1 MVRTRTTT
9 TPTPTSARQETIEP
23 ATGMWLEEEQRQGA
37 VEEVVGGHPL
47 EEEDKHLAHLVLK
60 R

>member
-1 MVRTRTTT
+1 MVRTRATT

-23 ATGMWLEEEQRQGA
+23 ATGLWLEEEQRQGA
-37 VEEVVGGHPL
+37 VVEVVGGRSL
-47 EEEDKHLAHLVLK
+47 GEEDERLQLNQF